1 MSQRK
6 GVFTF
11 IKILAAA
18 SILAGLGYWL
28 WLRAR
33 PIVIVAPVVRSVAA
47 NAVPGSVTVSA
58 ERVIVVRSAVGGLVE
73 KGDLKIGQRVSKG
86 DFLIKLETRDL
97 ELDISANENSLRTAK
112 ERRAVGSLIE
122 LELENARVDL
132 SNAER
137 ASKDGT
143 ISRQAL
149 ERAAGNVRGIE
160 RRLAIEKVETESAIA
175 ALENTLELRKLRL
188 ERMTVKSPADGQIS
202 EVMAFPGD
210 IISGESVVATLI
222 SNARTVEAR
231 ISEENFSGIREGDK
245 ATIRFLGYGQQLFQ
259 GHVMKVLP
267 TADPATQRYVVHLAV
282 DIDQEKL
289 VPGLTG
295 DVSIVIDSHSNALV
309 IPRRALFDGKVFVV
323 DGGTVELR
331 PVQAGF
337 TDLNQ
342 VEIVSGLKEGELVL
356 VEQLDTVRA
365 GDKVRVQ
372 IESFHGQRH

>member
-6 GVFTF
+6 GLLTI
-11 IKILAAA
+11 IKILAAVVV
-18 SILAGLGYWL
+18 LAGLGYWL
-28 WLRAR
+28 LLRAR
-33 PIVIVAPVVRSVAA
+33 PLVIVAPVVRTLVA

-58 ERVIVVRSAVGGLVE
+58 ERVIIVRSAVGGMVE
-73 KGDLKIGQRVSKG
+73 KGDLQVGQRLNKG
-86 DFLIKLETRDL
+86 DFLIKLDTRDL
-97 ELDISANENSLRTAK
+97 ELDIEANENTLKTAK

-122 LELENARVDL
+122 IELQNARVDL

-149 ERAAGNVRGIE
+149 ERAAGNVRSIE

-188 ERMTVKSPADGQIS
+188 ERMTVKSPADGQVS
-202 EVMAFPGD
+202 EVTAFPGD

-222 SNARTVEAR
+222 SNARIVEAR
-231 ISEENFSGIREGDK
+231 ISEENFSGIQPGDK
-245 ATIRFLGYGQQLFQ
+245 ATVRFLGYGQQLFG
-259 GHVMKVLP
+259 GHVAKVLP

-295 DVSIVIDSHSNALV
+295 DASIVIDSHSDALV

-323 DGGTVELR
+323 EEGTVALR
-331 PVQAGF
+331 SVQAGF

-342 VEIVSGLKEGELVL
+342 VEIVAGLKEGELVL
-356 VEQLDTVRA
+356 VEQLDTVR
-365 GDKVRVQ
+365 
-372 IESFHGQRH
+372 

>member
-6 GVFTF
+6 GLFTF
-11 IKILAAA
+11 IRILAAVM
-18 SILAGLGYWL
+18 ILAGLGYWL

-33 PIVIVAPVVRSVAA
+33 PVVIVAPAVRAVAA
-47 NAVPGSVTVSA
+47 NAVPGSVTVRA

-73 KGDLKIGQRVSKG
+73 KGDLKIGQRVGKG
-86 DFLIKLETRDL
+86 DFLIKLDTRDL
-97 ELDISANENSLRTAK
+97 ELDIEANENALRTAK

-132 SNAER
+132 ANAER

-149 ERAAGNVRGIE
+149 DRAGGNVRGIE

-188 ERMTVKSPADGQIS
+188 ERMTVKSPADGQVS
-202 EVMAFPGD
+202 EVTAFPGD

-245 ATIRFLGYGQQLFQ
+245 ATIRFLGYGQKLFG
-259 GHVMKVLP
+259 GHVVKVLP

-295 DVSIVIDSHSNALV
+295 DVSIVIDSHADALV
-309 IPRRALFDGKVFVV
+309 IPRRALFDGKVFIVE
-323 DGGTVELR
+323 GGTVGLR
-331 PVQAGF
+331 PVQTGF

-342 VEIVSGLKEGELVL
+342 VEITEGLKAGDLVL

-372 IESFHGQRH
+372 VEPVQTQQR